1 MSEICFELSPG
12 PQQSLAD
19 LCRAF
24 VWGPARAW
32 LLPALPMSAIDP
44 ANELWPGESLAFEGY
59 TQFEGPSLAPAV
71 IDAAQQGEQQN
82 YACALTL
89 TPMMGRH
96 ALIRRRRPEQAL
108 EPLCTLRLT
117 KRGLQIALGAF
128 AHALLTD
135 PATGAPTAFAA
146 ELSEALST
154 LEATQATVELS
165 GQVYPRL
172 LDRLAAQLNLP
183 NLKVVHATEVP
194 ARTSLTAGHCLQ
206 CRHANQGTI
215 DLTMDGLLACS
226 LAGSRYGV
234 VNATCE
240 VTTTGDGP
248 VRYAYEPYDGLNGTW
263 GLGLPLRFAD

>member
-1 MSEICFELSPG
+1 MSEICFELTPG
-12 PQQSLAD
+12 PQQSLED

-32 LLPALPMSAIDP
+32 LLPGLPLSAIDP
-44 ANELWPGESLAFEGY
+44 ANELWPGESMAFEGY

-71 IDAAQQGEQQN
+71 IDAAQQGQEQS

-89 TPMMGRH
+89 TSMMGRH
-96 ALIRRRRPEQAL
+96 AIMRRRRPECGL
-108 EPLCTLRLT
+108 ESLCTLRLT
-117 KRGLQIALGAF
+117 KTSLHLVLGAF
-128 AHALLTD
+128 GHALLTD
-135 PATGAPTAFAA
+135 ATTAASAFAL
-146 ELSEALST
+146 ELSRALNELGT
-154 LEATQATVELS
+154 EQTTVGLS
-165 GQVYPRL
+165 GKVHPRH
-172 LDRLAAQLNLP
+172 LDTLASQLNLP
-183 NLKVVHATEVP
+183 GVKVVHATEVP
-194 ARTSLTAGHCLQ
+194 AKTSPTAGLCLQ
-206 CRHANQGTI
+206 CRHANQGTF
-215 DLTMDGLLACS
+215 DLTQDGLLACS